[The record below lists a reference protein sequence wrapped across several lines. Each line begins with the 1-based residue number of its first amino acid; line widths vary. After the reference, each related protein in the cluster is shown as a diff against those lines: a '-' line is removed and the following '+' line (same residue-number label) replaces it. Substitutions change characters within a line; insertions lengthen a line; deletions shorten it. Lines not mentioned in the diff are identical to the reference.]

1 VSELIISN
9 MDDRFQIESFII
21 DKLSSV
27 GAGIL
32 DSRHP
37 SFTNEEKLK
46 ILRMK
51 YWDDFVADAV
61 ETGHFILT
69 QNGEIKV
76 AIRTI
81 NQDISVIAGYIFES
95 LTVRLANEENRRF
108 GYDIFKWSTSRKR
121 LSSQFYSKYQTVGVG
136 FPMTNQTFPGYYN
149 PNFRQFDVMF
159 LTMNEELGR
168 PEPAT
173 IVNTTIPAGVQ
184 IKAITSNELT
194 NIIEPLISGQYNN
207 VITYL
212 RHPSGEHSYEV
223 CIREIKKLHRDG
235 KITGFQKEKLEDSIG
250 YPEMFGLYQRDVD
263 DYYHFI
269 RAWYN
274 ENAKEDNDILMAIGM
289 QAQEVR
295 NGSSFITVI

>member
-1 VSELIISN
+1 MSELIISN
-9 MDDRFQIESFII
+9 MDNRFQIESFII
-21 DKLSSV
+21 DKLSTV

-37 SFTNEEKLK
+37 IFTYEEKLK

-51 YWDDFVADAV
+51 YWDDFVADAL
-61 ETGHFILT
+61 ETGHFIVT
-69 QNGEIKV
+69 QNGEVKI

-95 LTVRLANEENRRF
+95 LTVRLANDEDRRF
-108 GYDIFKWSTSRKR
+108 GYEIFKWSTSRKR
-121 LSSQFYSKYQTVGVG
+121 LSGQFFRKYQTVGVG
-136 FPMTNQTFPGYYN
+136 FPITDRMYPGYYN

-159 LTMNEELGR
+159 LTMNEDISR

-194 NIIEPLISGQYNN
+194 NIIEPLIRGQYDN

-212 RHPSGEHSYEV
+212 RHPSGVHSYEV
-223 CIREIKKLHRDG
+223 CIREIKKLYRDG
-235 KITGFQKEKLEDSIG
+235 KITDFQREKLEDSIG

-274 ENAKEDNDILMAIGM
+274 ENAKENNDILMAIGM

>member
-1 VSELIISN
+1 MSELIISN
-9 MDDRFQIESFII
+9 MDNMSQIETFII
-21 DKLSSV
+21 DKLSTV

-37 SFTNEEKLK
+37 SFTNEEKIK

-51 YWDDFVADAV
+51 YWKDFVADAL

-69 QNGEIKV
+69 RNGEIRV

-108 GYDIFKWSTSRKR
+108 GYDIFKWSTSRRR

-136 FPMTNQTFPGYYN
+136 FPITNRMYPGYYN

-184 IKAITSNELT
+184 IKAIT
-194 NIIEPLISGQYNN
+194 
-207 VITYL
+207 
-212 RHPSGEHSYEV
+212 
-223 CIREIKKLHRDG
+223 
-235 KITGFQKEKLEDSIG
+235 
-250 YPEMFGLYQRDVD
+250 
-263 DYYHFI
+263 
-269 RAWYN
+269 
-274 ENAKEDNDILMAIGM
+274 
-289 QAQEVR
+289 
-295 NGSSFITVI
+295 

>member
-1 VSELIISN
+1 MSELIISN
-9 MDDRFQIESFII
+9 MDDKSQIESFII
-21 DKLSSV
+21 DKLSTV

-37 SFTNEEKLK
+37 SFTDEEKLK

-51 YWDDFVADAV
+51 YWDDFVADAL
-61 ETGHFILT
+61 ETGHFTLV
-69 QNGEIKV
+69 NGEIKV
-76 AIRTI
+76 AIRTM

-95 LTVRLANEENRRF
+95 LTVRLANEENRSF

-136 FPMTNQTFPGYYN
+136 FPITNRTYPGYYN

-159 LTMNEELGR
+159 LTMNEKHGR

-184 IKAITSNELT
+184 IKAITSNELN
-194 NIIEPLISGQYNN
+194 NIIEPLISGQYHN

-223 CIREIKKLHRDG
+223 CIREIKKLYRAG
-235 KITGFQKEKLEDSIG
+235 KITGDQREKLEDSIG
-250 YPEMFGLYQRDVD
+250 HPEMFGLYQRDVD

-274 ENAKEDNDILMAIGM
+274 ENAKEDIDILRAIGM
-289 QAQEVR
+289 QSQEVR

>member
-1 VSELIISN
+1 MSELIISN
-9 MDDRFQIESFII
+9 MDDRRPIESFII
-21 DKLSSV
+21 DKLRTV

-32 DSRHP
+32 DPRHP
-37 SFTNEEKLK
+37 SFTKEEKLK
-46 ILRMK
+46 ILRDK
-51 YWDDFVADAV
+51 YWNDFVADALV
-61 ETGHFILT
+61 TGHFTLT

-81 NQDISVIAGYIFES
+81 NQDISVVSGFIFES
-95 LTVRLANEENRRF
+95 LTVRLANEEHTKF
-108 GYDIFKWSTSRKR
+108 GYEIFKWSTSRKR

-136 FPMTNQTFPGYYN
+136 FPETNRMYPGYYN

-159 LTMNEELGR
+159 LIMNEELGR

-194 NIIEPLISGQYNN
+194 NIIEPIIRGQYNN

-223 CIREIKKLHRDG
+223 CIREIKRLYREG
-235 KITGFQKEKLEDSIG
+235 KITDFQKEKLEDSIG
-250 YPEMFGLYQRDVD
+250 HPEMFGLDQRDVD

-269 RAWYN
+269 RAWYD
-274 ENAKEDNDILMAIGM
+274 ERAKEDNDILMAIGM
-289 QAQEVR
+289 QAQEER

>member
-1 VSELIISN
+1 MSELIISN
-9 MDDRFQIESFII
+9 MDASFQIEPFII
-21 DKLSSV
+21 DKLSAV

-32 DSRHP
+32 DPRHP

-51 YWDDFVADAV
+51 YWDDFVADAL

-69 QNGEIKV
+69 RNGEIKI
-76 AIRTI
+76 AIRTM
-81 NQDISVIAGYIFES
+81 NQDISVIAGYMFES
-95 LTVRLANEENRRF
+95 LTVRLANEENRKF
-108 GYDIFKWSTSRKR
+108 GYEIFKWSTSRKR
-121 LSSQFYSKYQTVGVG
+121 LSNQFYSKYQTVGVG
-136 FPMTNQTFPGYYN
+136 FPVTNQMYPGYYN
-149 PNFRQFDVMF
+149 PNFRQFDVIF
-159 LTMNEELGR
+159 LTMNEKLSR

-184 IKAITSNELT
+184 IKAITTNELT
-194 NIIEPLISGQYNN
+194 NIIEPIISGQYDN

-212 RHPSGEHSYEV
+212 RHPTGEHSYEV
-223 CIREIKKLHRDG
+223 CIREIKKLYRDG
-235 KITGFQKEKLEDSIG
+235 KITSFQREKLEDSIG

-269 RAWYN
+269 KNWYN
-274 ENAKEDNDILMAIGM
+274 ENVKEDNDVLMAIGM

-295 NGSSFITVI
+295 NRSSFITVI